1 MLLLSVLENRLDRVP
16 LTVSTVAQLLNAMPR
31 HSKATAFNRISSGK
45 KISNVI
51 GMV

>member
-1 MLLLSVLENRLDRVP
+1 MLLPSVLENRLDKVP

-31 HSKATAFNRISSGK
+31 HGKATAFNRFASGK
-45 KISNVI
+45 NISNVI